1 MESISYIVGTNS
13 TREKAAAL
21 TRRLRERRH
30 AVELARR
37 DLSAYRA
44 GNTGID
50 YVFSFDSGRA
60 GPHVVINGLTHGNEP
75 CGAEAVTRLLDDG
88 VRPARGRLTLSL
100 ANVRAYEGRD
110 DDNPYGRRFVDE
122 NLNRVW
128 TDAALDGD
136 ARGWEYERARA
147 LRPVFAS
154 ADLLLDIHSTPY
166 DPVPFFV
173 TTTQL
178 PKQSALARMLGHP
191 RTEIAT
197 APAILAYDGLSRY
210 GRFGDPADRAV
221 ALTVEC
227 GLFFARDSAVVAHAT
242 ALRLLAHAGLIAG
255 DAPAWREPGRPRRVV
270 MVEPVTSKTGHVDFG
285 FAPSTFET
293 FAKGEVC
300 AWDGDVPIRAPFD
313 GACPIWTVQR
323 IVPGGL
329 AFVFARIEEA
339 RIEQQQGE
347 TP

>member
-1 MESISYIVGTNS
+1 VGNDRSHESAAAR
-13 TREKAAAL
+13 TRE
-21 TRRLRERRH
+21 LRARRH
-30 AVELARR
+30 AVELPRR

-44 GNTGID
+44 GNTGVD

-75 CGAEAVTRLLDDG
+75 CGAAAVTRLLDDG
-88 VRPARGRLTLSL
+88 VRPERGRLTLSL
-100 ANVRAYEGRD
+100 ANVRAYEAQD

-128 TDAALDGD
+128 RDAALDGA

-147 LRPVFAS
+147 LRPIFAT
-154 ADLLLDIHSTPY
+154 ADRLLDVHSTPY
-166 DPVPFFV
+166 DPVPFWV
-173 TTTQL
+173 TTTRL
-178 PKQSALARMLGHP
+178 PKQSALARALRQP

-197 APAILAYDGLSRY
+197 TPAVLDHDGLSRY
-210 GRFGDPADRAV
+210 GRFGDPADPAV

-227 GLFFARDSAVVAHAT
+227 GLFFARDSAAVAHAT
-242 ALRLLAHAGLIAG
+242 ALRLLAQTGVIAR
-255 DAPAWREPGRPRRVV
+255 AEPAWREAGPRRRVT
-270 MVEPVTSKTGHVDFG
+270 MVEGVVSRTGRIDFG

-293 FAKGEVC
+293 FAKGAIC
-300 AWDGDVPIRAPFD
+300 AWDGDDPIRAPFD

-329 AFVFARIEEA
+329 AFVFARIEE
-339 RIEQQQGE
+339 QQGD

>member
-1 MESISYIVGTNS
+1 MESQSHNVGIDRS
-13 TREKAAAL
+13 HAEAAAL
-21 TRRLRERRH
+21 TRDLRGRRA

-37 DLSAYRA
+37 DLSAFRA
-44 GNTGID
+44 GNTGVD

-75 CGAEAVTRLLDDG
+75 CGAEAVIRLLEDG

-100 ANVRAYEGRD
+100 ANVRAYEAQD

-128 TDAALDGD
+128 SDAALDGD

-147 LRPVFAS
+147 LRPVFAT
-154 ADLLLDIHSTPY
+154 ADWLLDIHSTPY
-166 DPVPFFV
+166 DPAPFFV
-173 TTTQL
+173 TTTAL
-178 PKQSALARMLGHP
+178 PKQSAAARALGSP

-197 APAILAYDGLSRY
+197 TPAILAFDGISRY
-210 GRFGDPADRAV
+210 GRFGDPADPAV
-221 ALTVEC
+221 AVLVEC
-227 GLFFARDSAVVAHAT
+227 GLFFARESAAVAHAT
-242 ALRLLAHAGLIAG
+242 ALRLLAHSGVVPDAAPGWHEAG
-255 DAPAWREPGRPRRVV
+255 PPRRVV
-270 MVEPVTSKTGHVDFG
+270 MAEPVHSRTGRVDFG

-293 FAKGEVC
+293 FARGTIC
-300 AWDGDVPIRAPFD
+300 AWDGDEPIRAPFD

-329 AFVFARIEEA
+329 AFVFARIE
-339 RIEQQQGE
+339 
-347 TP
+347 P